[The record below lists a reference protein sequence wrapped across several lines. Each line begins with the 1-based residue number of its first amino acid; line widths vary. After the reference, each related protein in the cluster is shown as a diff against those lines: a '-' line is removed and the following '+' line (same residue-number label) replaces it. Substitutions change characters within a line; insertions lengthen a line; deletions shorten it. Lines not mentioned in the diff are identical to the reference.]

1 MFDGRQRGSL
11 SAVTKGSDMIRKA
24 LSVLIPAGMTLLI
37 ASMWTDIVRYWKI
50 RQLSLR
56 GSHPQNVPASG
67 RTLYPQRPGSGE
79 ADGTGDFDSA
89 SRGGP
94 ARVVGLSDSAAE
106 RISSRSPGQPDAP
119 GLARRSGRP
128 EDENPRSHDC
138 SREPR

>member
-24 LSVLIPAGMTLLI
+24 LSVLVPAGMTLLI

-50 RQLSLR
+50 KQLSLR
-56 GSHPQNVPASG
+56 GGHPQNVPASG

-94 ARVVGLSDSAAE
+94 AQVA
-106 RISSRSPGQPDAP
+106 
-119 GLARRSGRP
+119 
-128 EDENPRSHDC
+128 
-138 SREPR
+138 